1 MKFFEL
7 AVGDHFR
14 YNGVAYVKVKE
25 ERISCCKVGKNA
37 VLYGSTNS
45 SEVLKPLE
53 EVEKLNPETLE
64 PLEKPTGHTAPARP
78 E

>member
-7 AVGDHFR
+7 AVGDKFKH
-14 YNGVAYVKVKE
+14 NGLIYEKVKE

-37 VLYGSTNS
+37 ILYGDNASKM
-45 SEVLKPLE
+45 VFKPLE
-53 EVEKLNPETLE
+53 DVEKFSMESE
-64 PLEKPTGHTAPARP
+64 QKGHIAPAKA

>member
-7 AVGDHFR
+7 AIGDKFK
-14 YNGVAYVKVKE
+14 YEDIIYIKVKE

-37 VLYGSTNS
+37 IIYGDDS
-45 SEVLKPLE
+45 SSVVIKPLSD
-53 EVEKLNPETLE
+53 VEKIIPPPEQE
-64 PLEKPTGHTAPARP
+64 PPSGHIAPAKT

>member
-14 YNGVAYVKVKE
+14 YNTMEYVKVKE

-45 SEVLKPLE
+45 SEVVKPLE
-53 EVEKLNPETLE
+53 EVEKIEQE
-64 PLEKPTGHTAPARP
+64 PPTGHIAPAKA

>member
-7 AVGDHFR
+7 AVGDKFR
-14 YNGVAYVKVKE
+14 YEGLLYVKAKE

-37 VLYGSTNS
+37 TLWGADDSKV
-45 SEVLKPLE
+45 VIKPLAD
-53 EVEKLNPETLE
+53 VEKVDNSTHQPIE
-64 PLEKPTGHTAPARP
+64 PPTGHIAPAKS

>member
-7 AVGDHFR
+7 AVGDRFL
-14 YNGVAYVKVKE
+14 YNGIIHEKVKE

-37 VLYGSTNS
+37 IVYGDTASKV
-45 SEVLKPLE
+45 VLKPLE
-53 EVEKLNPETLE
+53 DVEKYPPSSPPT
-64 PLEKPTGHTAPARP
+64 TGHTAPAKA

>member
-7 AVGDHFR
+7 AVGDKFTLAGII
-14 YNGVAYVKVKE
+14 YEKVKE

-37 VLYGSTNS
+37 VVYGDDTSKF
-45 SEVLKPLE
+45 VVKPLE
-53 EVEKLNPETLE
+53 EVEKFP
-64 PLEKPTGHTAPARP
+64 PQPPATGHIAPAIA

>member
-7 AVGDHFR
+7 AVGDCFKYGGSPVIHT
-14 YNGVAYVKVKE
+14 KVKE

-37 VLYGSTNS
+37 VVYGAEETSK
-45 SEVLKPLE
+45 VVIKPLE
-53 EVEKLNPETLE
+53 DVEKVNPESPE
-64 PLEKPTGHTAPARP
+64 GHIAPAKT

>member
-7 AVGDHFR
+7 AVGDKFL
-14 YNGVAYVKVKE
+14 YNGIIHEKVKE

-37 VLYGSTNS
+37 IVYGDSTS
-45 SEVLKPLE
+45 KVVLKPLE
-53 EVEKLNPETLE
+53 DVEPY
-64 PLEKPTGHTAPARP
+64 PPPTAGHIAPAKA